1 MSLDRSAVLDACAY
15 FDTWLAYR
23 RRLDRIPG
31 IQAAVLH
38 DGEVVLETAHG
49 VADVAAGTAL
59 TTADRFRIASHS
71 KTFTAT
77 AVVRLAEQGV
87 LRLDDTIGQW
97 LADLA
102 TADIAGAT
110 LRELLAHGGGLVRDG
125 RDGDH
130 WQLVRPFPDAATLLR
145 IAVDDGAVLARNER
159 FKYSNIGFSLLGA
172 IIEAATGEPYAD
184 HVRAALLDPLG
195 LAATTPDIAPDAA
208 GDVAGHATGDTSL
221 SYAAERIP
229 IDHIATGAMAA
240 ATGFSSTAGDV
251 VRWAAAHFMG
261 DERILSD
268 DAKRAMQHTQ
278 WDVAASGE
286 YALGFQVADLG
297 GRRVLGHGGGFP
309 GFITHTWFDP
319 VDRLAVSVLTNTI
332 DGAAQ
337 TAATL
342 AVRLIGLAQEGL
354 DGAAS
359 GEGPSV
365 ADPSRFTGRFTTLW
379 GSFDVVALG
388 GRLYGLAPSVDDPLP
403 ARQGLVVVDDD
414 TLRMVDGP
422 GYGSSGEPMAY
433 ERDHDGTVVAVRGGS
448 GSIAV
453 PDDRFRASLEG
464 RERIRR
470 GETATAREH
479 GEVADRG
486 SPPP

>member
-1 MSLDRSAVLDACAY
+1 MGLQRSAVLDACTY

-23 RRLDRIPG
+23 QRLDRIPG

-38 DGEVVLETAHG
+38 EGDIVLETAHG
-49 VADVAAGTAL
+49 HADVAADTVL
-59 TTADRFRIASHS
+59 TTDHRFRIASHS

-77 AVVRLAEQGV
+77 AVVRLADRGV
-87 LRLDDTIGQW
+87 LRLDDTVGQW
-97 LADLA
+97 VPALA
-102 TADIAGAT
+102 TAPIAGVT
-110 LRELLAHGGGLVRDG
+110 LRELLAHGGGLIRDG

-130 WQLVRPFPDAATLLR
+130 WQLLRPFPDAATLTR

-172 IIEAATGEPYAD
+172 VIEAATGEPYAD

-195 LAATTPDIAPDAA
+195 LTATTPDIDPMAA
-208 GDVAGHATGDTSL
+208 DDHATGYTAR

-251 VRWAAAHFMG
+251 VRWAAAHFLG
-261 DERILSD
+261 DERIFPD

-278 WDVAASGE
+278 WDVEGSGE

-342 AVRLIGLAQEGL
+342 AVRLVGLAQQHL
-354 DGAAS
+354 DG
-359 GEGPSV
+359 GPNDMTV
-365 ADPSRFTGRFTTLW
+365 ADPDRFTGRFTTLW

-388 GRLYGLAPSVDDPLP
+388 GRLCGLAPSVDDPMP
-403 ARQGLVVVDDD
+403 SIQPLVVVDDD

-422 GYGSSGEPMAY
+422 GYSSSGEPLVY
-433 ERDHDGTVVAVRGGS
+433 ERDPDGAIVAVRGGS
-448 GSIAV
+448 GSLAL
-453 PDDRFRASLEG
+453 PDDVFRSAIG
-464 RERIRR
+464 DRDRIRL
-470 GETATAREH
+470 GEPVAPAT
-479 GEVADRG
+479 
-486 SPPP
+486 